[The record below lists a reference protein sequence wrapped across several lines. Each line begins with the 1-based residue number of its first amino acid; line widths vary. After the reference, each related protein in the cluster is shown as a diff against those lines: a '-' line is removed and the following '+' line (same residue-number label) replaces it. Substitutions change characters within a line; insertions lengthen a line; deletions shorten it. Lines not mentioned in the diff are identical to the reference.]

1 MRFLGGIGEALKYY
15 MVVFKILRYG
25 SYIEDVMVEATDA
38 KKAKQIGEKLIRGRF
53 APRTKME
60 FVEVYEVK

>member
-1 MRFLGGIGEALKYY
+1 MRFLGGIGEALKDY
-15 MVVFKILRYG
+15 MVVFKVLRYG
-25 SYIEDVMVEATDA
+25 SYIEDAFVQASSE
-38 KKAKQIGEKLIRGRF
+38 KQAKQIGEKVIRGRF